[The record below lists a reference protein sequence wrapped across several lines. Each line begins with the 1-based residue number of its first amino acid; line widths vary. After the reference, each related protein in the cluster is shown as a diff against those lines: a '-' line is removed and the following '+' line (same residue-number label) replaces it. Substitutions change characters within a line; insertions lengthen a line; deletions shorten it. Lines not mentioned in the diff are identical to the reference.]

1 MARAVREA
9 TDVAASRS
17 LAPRQFGDP
26 QVAAAFR
33 AYPPGIAEKLR
44 ALRRLIFDGASRT
57 DGVGELE
64 ETLRWGQPSYLT
76 TSPRSGSTIRID
88 RVKAEPGRYAM
99 YFHCRTSLVDTF
111 RRLYPRTFTYDGN
124 RAILFDEHDR
134 IPAQALRHCIAL
146 ALTYHRVGRRKA

>member
-1 MARAVREA
+1 MARAFRDA
-9 TDVAASRS
+9 
-17 LAPRQFGDP
+17 

-33 AYPPGIAEKLR
+33 AYPPGVAAKLR
-44 ALRRLIFDGASRT
+44 ALRRLIFDVASRT

-76 TSPRSGSTIRID
+76 TSTRSGSTIRID

-111 RRLYPRTFTYDGN
+111 RRLYPRTFTYEGN
-124 RAILFDEHDR
+124 RAILFDARDR

-146 ALTYHRVGRRKA
+146 ALTYHRGGGRAA